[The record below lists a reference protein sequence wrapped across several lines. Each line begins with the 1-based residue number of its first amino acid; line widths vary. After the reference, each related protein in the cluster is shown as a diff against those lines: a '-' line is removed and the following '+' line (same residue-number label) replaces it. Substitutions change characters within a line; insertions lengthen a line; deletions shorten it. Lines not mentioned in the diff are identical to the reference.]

1 MTVQKFVILTEQ
13 KISLEIHFS
22 VCVALLFRFYLS
34 FFRNSNRRDVKKLM
48 LEKLLFES
56 LRLNNDIILYLVLVD
71 SLFGGIV
78 GDDEAE
84 PDDEDDAER
93 DRGNGQPTW
102 SPHAV
107 VKARHQVRPAPE
119 MVKCKFRN

>member
-1 MTVQKFVILTEQ
+1 M
-13 KISLEIHFS
+13 
-22 VCVALLFRFYLS
+22 
-34 FFRNSNRRDVKKLM
+34 KKLM

-102 SPHAV
+102 STHAV

-119 MVKCKFRN
+119 MVKCKFRNWKKI